1 MRPVCGGHL
10 IKLVAPALAVLL
22 GSLALGADRHK
33 LDIDP
38 ESEDGILLQRIQ
50 QEPLPERKLAF
61 LEKYVAQY
69 PKATSLAWVYDQLLP
84 IYVAAKQWD
93 KVLATAQSQLALDP
107 ADVDSASAA
116 LQAAEAQN
124 DLELIRKYAIATW
137 DAASK
142 AVLAQKPA
150 DPDDV
155 PDWTKRIEFAN
166 QSSEYA
172 EYVLASQAA
181 LEPNSQRKTELIQAV
196 EQRNPQSKY
205 LAAVKRNIRVREEAN
220 PAQAF
225 AMAERGL
232 ATDPNNEDYLMRIAN
247 HYMSREDDLSKV
259 LSYSLRV
266 LEVME
271 KKARPEG
278 VTPEDWE
285 KKKTRYLGGA
295 NWMVGVVYGKQARY
309 GLSDRY
315 LRAALEHIQDD
326 AQLLAAAY
334 FYLGYDNYAL
344 AGQFRDKGKAIE
356 AARFSKLCLA
366 IDGPFQP
373 LAQKNLEALRNDFN
387 VE

>member
-1 MRPVCGGHL
+1 M
-10 IKLVAPALAVLL
+10 KLVVPALAVLL
-22 GSLALGADRHK
+22 VTGALGADRHK

-61 LEKYVAQY
+61 LEKYVDQY
-69 PKATSLAWVYDQLLP
+69 PKATSIAWVYEQLLP
-84 IYVAAKQWD
+84 IYVEAKQWD
-93 KVLATAQSQLALDP
+93 KVLGTAQSLLELDA

-116 LQAAEAQN
+116 LQAAEAQK
-124 DLELIRKYAIATW
+124 DTELTRKYAVVSW

-155 PDWTKRIEFAN
+155 ADWTKQIEFAK
-166 QSSEYA
+166 QALAYS

-181 LEPNSQRKTELIQAV
+181 LEPNSKRKAELVQTL

-205 LAAVKRNIRVREEAN
+205 LAAVKRNIRIREEAN
-220 PAQAF
+220 PTQAF

-259 LSYSLRV
+259 LTYSLRV
-266 LEVME
+266 LEVLE
-271 KKARPEG
+271 KKRKPEG
-278 VTPEDWE
+278 VTAEEWA
-285 KKKTRYLGGA
+285 KKKTRYTGGA

-315 LRAALEHIQDD
+315 LRAALDQIQDD

-344 AGQFRDKGKAIE
+344 AGQLRDKARAVE
-356 AARFSKLCLA
+356 AAKFSKLCLA
-366 IDGPFQP
+366 IEGPFQP
-373 LAQKNLEALRNDFN
+373 LAQKNLEVLRNDFN

>member
-1 MRPVCGGHL
+1 MRLDLGKILMRLFV
-10 IKLVAPALAVLL
+10 PALATLL
-22 GSLALGADRHK
+22 VTTALGAGRHK

-69 PKATSLAWVYDQLLP
+69 PKATSVAWVYDQLLP

-93 KVLATAQSQLALDP
+93 KVLGTAQSLLGLDA
-107 ADVDSASAA
+107 ADLDSAFAA
-116 LQAAEAQN
+116 LQAAEAQK
-124 DLELIRKYAIATW
+124 DPELIRKYAIASW

-142 AVLAQKPA
+142 AVLTPKPA
-150 DPDDV
+150 DADDV
-155 PDWTKRIEFAN
+155 PDWTKQIEFAN
-166 QSSEYA
+166 QAVAYS

-181 LEPNSQRKTELIQAV
+181 LEANSQRKTELIQAL
-196 EQRNPQSKY
+196 EQRNPQSKF
-205 LAAVKRNIRVREEAN
+205 LAAVKRNIRIREEAN

-225 AMAERGL
+225 AMAEKGL

-247 HYMSREDDLSKV
+247 HYMSREEDLSKV

-266 LEVME
+266 LEVLDQ
-271 KKARPEG
+271 KRKPEG
-278 VTPEDWE
+278 VSAPDWE
-285 KKKTRYLGGA
+285 KKKARYTGGA
-295 NWMVGVVYGKQARY
+295 NWMIGVVYGKQARY

-315 LRAALEHIQDD
+315 LRAALDLIQDD

-344 AGQFRDKGKAIE
+344 AGQLRDKARAIE
-356 AARFSKLCLA
+356 AAKFSKLCLA
-366 IDGPFQP
+366 IEGPFQP
-373 LAQKNLEALRNDFN
+373 LAQKNLEVLRNDFN

>member
-1 MRPVCGGHL
+1 MT
-10 IKLVAPALAVLL
+10 KLVVPALAVLL
-22 GSLALGADRHK
+22 VTGALGADRHK

-61 LEKYVAQY
+61 LEKYVDQY
-69 PKATSLAWVYDQLLP
+69 PKATSLAWVYEQLLP

-93 KVLATAQSQLALDP
+93 KVLGTAQSLLALDA
-107 ADVDSASAA
+107 ADLDTASAA
-116 LQAAEAQN
+116 LQAAEAQK
-124 DLELIRKYAIATW
+124 DTELTRKYAVASW

-155 PDWTKRIEFAN
+155 ADWTKQIEFAK
-166 QSSEYA
+166 QSLAYS

-181 LEPNSQRKTELIQAV
+181 LEPNSQRKAELVQAL
-196 EQRNPQSKY
+196 EQRNPQSQF
-205 LAAVKRNIRVREEAN
+205 LAAVKRNIRIREEAN
-220 PAQAF
+220 PTQAF

-247 HYMSREDDLSKV
+247 HYMSHEEDLSKV

-266 LEVME
+266 LEVLE
-271 KKARPEG
+271 RKSKPEG
-278 VTPEDWE
+278 VTVEEWE
-285 KKKTRYLGGA
+285 KKRARYTGGA
-295 NWMVGVVYGKQARY
+295 NWMIGVVYGKQARY

-315 LRAALEHIQDD
+315 LRAALDHIQDD

-344 AGQFRDKGKAIE
+344 AGQLRDKARAIE
-356 AARFSKLCLA
+356 AAKFSKLCLA
-366 IDGPFQP
+366 IEGPFQP
-373 LAQKNLEALRNDFN
+373 LAQKNLEVLRNDFN

>member
-1 MRPVCGGHL
+1 MKFA
-10 IKLVAPALAVLL
+10 IPAFAVLL
-22 GSLALGADRHK
+22 ATAALAADRHK

-61 LEKYVAQY
+61 LEKYANQY
-69 PKATSLAWVYDQLLP
+69 PKAPSVAWVYEQLLP
-84 IYVAAKQWD
+84 IYLAEKQWD
-93 KVLATAQSQLALDP
+93 KLLATAQIQLALDP
-107 ADVDSASAA
+107 VDLESAFAA
-116 LQAAEAQN
+116 LQAAETRKDS
-124 DLELIRKYAIATW
+124 DLTRKYAIASW

-142 AVLAQKPA
+142 TVQTPKPA
-150 DPDDV
+150 DADDV
-155 PDWTKRIEFAN
+155 ADWQKQIDFAN
-166 QSSEYA
+166 QALAYS

-181 LEPNSQRKTELIQAV
+181 LEPNSQRKGELIQAL
-196 EQRNPQSKY
+196 EQRNPQSKF
-205 LAAVKRNIRVREEAN
+205 LSAVKRNIRVREEAN

-225 AMAERGL
+225 ALAERGL
-232 ATDPNNEDYLMRIAN
+232 AEDPNNEDYLMRIAN
-247 HYMSREDDLSKV
+247 HYMSREEDLSKV
-259 LSYSLRV
+259 LTYSLRV

-271 KKARPEG
+271 KKSKPAG
-278 VTPEDWE
+278 VSAEEWE
-285 KKKTRYLGGA
+285 KKKARYTGGA

-315 LRAALEHIQDD
+315 LRAALDHIQDD

-344 AGQFRDKGKAIE
+344 AGQLRDKSRAVE

-366 IDGPFQP
+366 IEGPFQP
-373 LAQKNLEALRNDFN
+373 LAQKNLEVLRNDFN

>member
-1 MRPVCGGHL
+1 M
-10 IKLVAPALAVLL
+10 KLVVPAVAVLL
-22 GSLALGADRHK
+22 ASLALGAERHK

-61 LEKYVAQY
+61 LEKYVVQY
-69 PKATSLAWVYDQLLP
+69 PKATSLAWVYEQLIP
-84 IYVAAKQWD
+84 IYVAAKEWD
-93 KVLATAQSQLALDP
+93 KVLATSQSLLLLDP
-107 ADVDSASAA
+107 ADLDSASAA
-116 LQAAEAQN
+116 LQAAEAQKN
-124 DLELIRKYAIATW
+124 TDLIRKYAMATW

-142 AVLAQKPA
+142 AVLAQRPT

-155 PDWTKRIEFAN
+155 ADWTKRIEFAN
-166 QSSEYA
+166 QSLEYT

-181 LEPNSQRKTELIQAV
+181 LEQNSQLKTELIQAV

-205 LAAVKRNIRVREEAN
+205 LVAVKRNIRVREEAN

-225 AMAERGL
+225 VMAERGL
-232 ATDPNNEDYLMRIAN
+232 AADPNNEDYLMRIAN

-271 KKARPEG
+271 KKGRPEG
-278 VTPEDWE
+278 VTAEDWE

-315 LRAALEHIQDD
+315 LRAALELIQDD
-326 AQLLAAAY
+326 PQLLAVAY

-344 AGQFRDKGKAIE
+344 AGQLRDKGRAIE
-356 AARFSKLCLA
+356 AAKFSKLCLA

>member
-1 MRPVCGGHL
+1 M
-10 IKLVAPALAVLL
+10 KLVVPALAVLL
-22 GSLALGADRHK
+22 VAGALGADRHK

-61 LEKYVAQY
+61 LEKYVDQY
-69 PKATSLAWVYDQLLP
+69 PKAASLAWVYEQLLP

-93 KVLATAQSQLALDP
+93 KVLGTAQSLLELDG
-107 ADVDSASAA
+107 ADLDSAFAA
-116 LQAAEAQN
+116 LQAAEARK
-124 DLELIRKYAIATW
+124 DAELTRKYAIASW

-142 AVLAQKPA
+142 AVSAQKPA
-150 DPDDV
+150 DPDDLA
-155 PDWTKRIEFAN
+155 DWTKQVEFAN
-166 QSSEYA
+166 QAAAYS

-181 LEPNSQRKTELIQAV
+181 LEPNWQRKSELV
-196 EQRNPQSKY
+196 HSLEQRNPQSQY
-205 LAAVKRNIRVREEAN
+205 LAAVKRNIRIREEAN

-232 ATDPNNEDYLMRIAN
+232 AADPNNEDYLMRIAN
-247 HYMSREDDLSKV
+247 HYMAHEEDLSKV
-259 LSYSLRV
+259 LTYSLRV
-266 LEVME
+266 LEVLE
-271 KKARPEG
+271 KKRKPEG
-278 VTPEDWE
+278 LTDEDWE
-285 KKKTRYLGGA
+285 KKKARYTGGA

-315 LRAALEHIQDD
+315 LRAALDQIQDD

-344 AGQFRDKGKAIE
+344 AGQLRDKARAVE
-356 AARFSKLCLA
+356 AAKFSKLCLA
-366 IDGPFQP
+366 IEGPFQP
-373 LAQKNLEALRNDFN
+373 LAQKNLEVLRNDFN

>member
-1 MRPVCGGHL
+1 MRL
-10 IKLVAPALAVLL
+10 FAPALAALL
-22 GSLALGADRHK
+22 VTTALGAGRHK

-61 LEKYVAQY
+61 LEKYAAQY
-69 PKATSLAWVYDQLLP
+69 PKATSVAWVYEQLLP

-93 KVLATAQSQLALDP
+93 KVLGTAQSLLGLDA
-107 ADVDSASAA
+107 ADLDSAFAA
-116 LQAAEAQN
+116 LQAAEAQK
-124 DLELIRKYAIATW
+124 DPELVRKYAIASW
-137 DAASK
+137 DASSK
-142 AVLAQKPA
+142 AMLTPKPA
-150 DPDDV
+150 DADDV
-155 PDWTKRIEFAN
+155 PDWTKQIEFVN
-166 QSSEYA
+166 QALAYS

-181 LEPNSQRKTELIQAV
+181 LEANSQRKTELIQAL

-205 LAAVKRNIRVREEAN
+205 LAAVKRNIRIREEAN

-225 AMAERGL
+225 AMAEKGL

-247 HYMSREDDLSKV
+247 HYMSREEDLSKV

-266 LEVME
+266 LEVLDQ
-271 KKARPEG
+271 KRKPEG
-278 VTPEDWE
+278 VTSQDWE
-285 KKKTRYLGGA
+285 KKKARYTGGA
-295 NWMVGVVYGKQARY
+295 NWMIGVVYGKQARY

-315 LRAALEHIQDD
+315 LRAALDLIQDD

-344 AGQFRDKGKAIE
+344 AGQLRDKARAIE

-366 IDGPFQP
+366 IEGPFQP
-373 LAQKNLEALRNDFN
+373 LAQKNLEVLRNDFN

>member
-1 MRPVCGGHL
+1 MRLNWGTL
-10 IKLVAPALAVLL
+10 MKLFVPALTVLFVTA
-22 GSLALGADRHK
+22 ALGADRHK

-50 QEPLPERKLAF
+50 QEPLPERKLAL

-69 PKATSLAWVYDQLLP
+69 PKASSVAWVYEQLLP
-84 IYVAAKQWD
+84 IYVTAKQWD
-93 KVLATAQSQLALDP
+93 KVLGTAQSLLALD
-107 ADVDSASAA
+107 ATELDAACDA
-116 LQAAEAQN
+116 LQAAEAQK
-124 DLELIRKYAIATW
+124 DTELIRKYAAVSW

-142 AVLAQKPA
+142 AALAQKPS

-155 PDWTKRIEFAN
+155 PEWTKQIEFSN
-166 QSSEYA
+166 QSMAYA

-181 LEPNSQRKTELIQAV
+181 LEPNWRRKAELIQAL

-232 ATDPNNEDYLMRIAN
+232 AEDPNNEDYLMRIAN
-247 HYMSREDDLSKV
+247 HYMAHEEDLSKV
-259 LSYSLRV
+259 LTYSLRV
-266 LEVME
+266 LEVLE
-271 KKARPEG
+271 SKRKPDG
-278 VTPEDWE
+278 VTAEEWE
-285 KKKTRYLGGA
+285 KKKARYTGGA
-295 NWMVGVVYGKQARY
+295 NWMIGVVYGKQARY

-315 LRAALEHIQDD
+315 LRAALEQIQDD
-326 AQLLAAAY
+326 SQLLAAAY

-344 AGQFRDKGKAIE
+344 AGQLRDHSKAVE
-356 AARFSKLCLA
+356 AAKFSKLCLA

-373 LAQKNLEALRNDFN
+373 LAQKNLEVLRNDFN

>member
-1 MRPVCGGHL
+1 MRLDLGKILMRLFV
-10 IKLVAPALAVLL
+10 PALATLL
-22 GSLALGADRHK
+22 VTTALGAGRHK

-69 PKATSLAWVYDQLLP
+69 PKAASVAWVYEQLLP

-93 KVLATAQSQLALDP
+93 KVLGTAQSLLELD
-107 ADVDSASAA
+107 ASDLDSAFAA
-116 LQAAEAQN
+116 LQAAEAQK
-124 DLELIRKYAIATW
+124 DPELVRKYAIASW

-142 AVLAQKPA
+142 AVLTPKPA
-150 DPDDV
+150 DTDDV
-155 PDWTKRIEFAN
+155 PDWTKQIEFAN
-166 QSSEYA
+166 QAVAYS

-181 LEPNSQRKTELIQAV
+181 LEANSQRKTELIQAL
-196 EQRNPQSKY
+196 EQRNPQSKF
-205 LAAVKRNIRVREEAN
+205 LAAVKRNIRIREEAN

-225 AMAERGL
+225 AMAEKGL

-247 HYMSREDDLSKV
+247 HYMSREEDLSKV

-266 LEVME
+266 LEVLDQ
-271 KKARPEG
+271 KRKPEG
-278 VTPEDWE
+278 VSAPDWE
-285 KKKTRYLGGA
+285 KKKARYTGGA
-295 NWMVGVVYGKQARY
+295 NWMIGVVYGKQARY

-315 LRAALEHIQDD
+315 LRAALDLIQDD

-344 AGQFRDKGKAIE
+344 AGQLRDKARAIE
-356 AARFSKLCLA
+356 AAKFSKLCLA
-366 IDGPFQP
+366 IEGPFQP
-373 LAQKNLEALRNDFN
+373 LAQKNLEVLRNDFN

>member
-1 MRPVCGGHL
+1 MRLDFGKILMRLFV
-10 IKLVAPALAVLL
+10 PALAALL
-22 GSLALGADRHK
+22 VTTALGAGRHK

-69 PKATSLAWVYDQLLP
+69 PKATSVAWVYEQLLP

-93 KVLATAQSQLALDP
+93 KVLGTAQSLLGLDA
-107 ADVDSASAA
+107 ADLDSAFAA
-116 LQAAEAQN
+116 LQAAEAQK
-124 DLELIRKYAIATW
+124 DPELVRKFALASW

-142 AVLAQKPA
+142 AVLTPKPA
-150 DPDDV
+150 DADDV
-155 PDWTKRIEFAN
+155 PDWTKQIEFAN
-166 QSSEYA
+166 QALAYS

-181 LEPNSQRKTELIQAV
+181 LEANSQRKTELIQAL
-196 EQRNPQSKY
+196 EQRNPQSQF

-225 AMAERGL
+225 AMAEKGL

-247 HYMSREDDLSKV
+247 HYMSREEDLSKV

-266 LEVME
+266 LEVLDQ
-271 KKARPEG
+271 KRKPEG
-278 VTPEDWE
+278 VSAQDWE
-285 KKKTRYLGGA
+285 KKKARYTGGA
-295 NWMVGVVYGKQARY
+295 NWMIGVVYGKQARY

-315 LRAALEHIQDD
+315 LRAALDLIQDD

-344 AGQFRDKGKAIE
+344 AGQLRDKARAIE

-366 IDGPFQP
+366 IEGPFQP
-373 LAQKNLEALRNDFN
+373 LAQKNLEVLRNDFN

>member
-1 MRPVCGGHL
+1 M
-10 IKLVAPALAVLL
+10 KLAVPALAVLFVTA
-22 GSLALGADRHK
+22 ALGADRHK

-61 LEKYVAQY
+61 LEKYVEQY
-69 PKATSLAWVYDQLLP
+69 PKATSLAWVYEQLLP

-93 KVLATAQSQLALDP
+93 RVLRTAQSLLELDA
-107 ADVDSASAA
+107 ADLDSAFAA
-116 LQAAEAQN
+116 LQAAEVQKDA
-124 DLELIRKYAIATW
+124 ELTRKYAIASW

-142 AVLAQKPA
+142 AVLAHKPA
-150 DPDDV
+150 DPEDV
-155 PDWTKRIEFAN
+155 ADWTKQVEFAN
-166 QSSEYA
+166 QTLAYS

-181 LEPNSQRKTELIQAV
+181 LEPNSQRKSELVHAL

-205 LAAVKRNIRVREEAN
+205 LAAVKRNIRIREEAN
-220 PAQAF
+220 PVQAF

-232 ATDPNNEDYLMRIAN
+232 AADPNNEDYLMRIAN
-247 HYMSREDDLSKV
+247 HYMSREEDLSKV
-259 LSYSLRV
+259 LTYSLRV
-266 LEVME
+266 LEVLE
-271 KKARPEG
+271 KKRKPEG
-278 VTPEDWE
+278 VTAEEWE
-285 KKKTRYLGGA
+285 KKKARYTGGA

-315 LRAALEHIQDD
+315 LRAALDQIQDD

-344 AGQFRDKGKAIE
+344 AGQLRDKARAIE
-356 AARFSKLCLA
+356 AAKFSKLCLA
-366 IDGPFQP
+366 IEGPFQP
-373 LAQKNLEALRNDFN
+373 LAQKNLEVLRNDFN

>member
-1 MRPVCGGHL
+1 MRLDFGKILTRLFV
-10 IKLVAPALAVLL
+10 PALSVLL
-22 GSLALGADRHK
+22 GTSTLGAGRHK

-69 PKATSLAWVYDQLLP
+69 PKATSVAWVYEQLLP

-93 KVLATAQSQLALDP
+93 KVLGTAESLLALDA
-107 ADVDSASAA
+107 ADLDSAFSA
-116 LQAAEAQN
+116 LQAAEAQK
-124 DLELIRKYAIATW
+124 DPELVRKYAVASW

-142 AVLAQKPA
+142 AVLVGKPA

-155 PDWTKRIEFAN
+155 PDWTKQIEFAN
-166 QSSEYA
+166 QALAYS

-181 LEPNSQRKTELIQAV
+181 LEANSQRKTELIQAL
-196 EQRNPQSKY
+196 EQRNPQSKF
-205 LAAVKRNIRVREEAN
+205 LAAVKRNIRIREEAN

-225 AMAERGL
+225 AMAAKGL

-247 HYMSREDDLSKV
+247 HYMSREEDLSKV
-259 LSYSLRV
+259 LTYSLRV
-266 LEVME
+266 LEVLDR
-271 KKARPEG
+271 KPKPEG
-278 VTPEDWE
+278 VTPQEWE
-285 KKKTRYLGGA
+285 RKKARYTGGA
-295 NWMVGVVYGKQARY
+295 NWMIGVVYGKQARY

-315 LRAALEHIQDD
+315 LRAALDLIQDD

-344 AGQFRDKGKAIE
+344 AGQLRDKARAIE
-356 AARFSKLCLA
+356 AARFSKLCLS
-366 IDGPFQP
+366 IEGPFQP
-373 LAQKNLEALRNDFN
+373 LAQKNLEVLRNDFN

>member
-1 MRPVCGGHL
+1 M
-10 IKLVAPALAVLL
+10 KLLVPALAVVFIT
-22 GSLALGADRHK
+22 ATLGADRHK

-38 ESEDGILLQRIQ
+38 ESDDGILLQRIQ

-61 LEKYVAQY
+61 LEKYVDQY
-69 PKATSLAWVYDQLLP
+69 PKTTSVAWVYEQLLP
-84 IYVAAKQWD
+84 IYVTAKQWD
-93 KVLATAQSQLALDP
+93 KVLATAQSLLALDP
-107 ADVDSASAA
+107 VDLDSAFAA
-116 LQAAEAQN
+116 LQAADAQK
-124 DLELIRKYAIATW
+124 DQELIRKYAAVSW

-142 AVLAQKPA
+142 AVLAPKPA

-155 PDWTKRIEFAN
+155 PDWTKQVEFAN
-166 QSSEYA
+166 QSLAYA

-181 LEPNSQRKTELIQAV
+181 LEPNSRRKAELIQAL

-205 LAAVKRNIRVREEAN
+205 LVAVKRNIRVREEAN

-232 ATDPNNEDYLMRIAN
+232 AEDPNNEDYLMRIAN
-247 HYMSREDDLSKV
+247 HYMAHEDDLAKV
-259 LSYSLRV
+259 LTYSLRV
-266 LEVME
+266 LEVLE
-271 KKARPEG
+271 TKRKPEG
-278 VTPEDWE
+278 VTSQEWE
-285 KKKTRYLGGA
+285 KKKARYTGGA
-295 NWMVGVVYGKQARY
+295 NWMIGVVYGKQARY

-315 LRAALEHIQDD
+315 LRAALEQIQDD

-344 AGQFRDKGKAIE
+344 AGQLRDRGRAVE
-356 AARFSKLCLA
+356 AARFSRLCLA

-373 LAQKNLEALRNDFN
+373 LAQKNLEVLRNDFN